1 MESEREWRCTQC
13 GKLLGRT
20 KGDRLHV
27 RFARGHEYLV
37 GLPATC
43 ACRYC
48 GTLNELRFLQDDGV
62 KEGMHPPRS

>member
-1 MESEREWRCTQC
+1 MVLEREWRCTQC
-13 GKLLGRT
+13 GKLLGQT

-48 GTLNELRFLQDDGV
+48 GTLNELRSLQDAGAQEV
-62 KEGMHPPRS
+62 VQPTQS